1 MSSLSRAVLLVCS
14 LGNVAALLVVVS
26 PPGYCCS
33 RLIVAGTQ
41 WILIK
46 RIKGWISFCSV
57 RLLLCDWTGCHCVP
71 CYPHGHDE
79 SLESTRRRKTPADYF
94 SVVWW
99 KFFFLPVNINDL
111 NWFYS
116 CCDVEAPSSSE
127 MNLWSGSDQHLSS
140 AAVSSARWGL
150 GGNCLW
156 ETGEQVILTPCGRW
170 GAVKILLPGFPSTDR
185 LTFKRAVKSFTMFR
199 PLKSDVKY

>member
-1 MSSLSRAVLLVCS
+1 MLQRSSLWFPA
-14 LGNVAALLVVVS
+14 
-26 PPGYCCS
+26 
-33 RLIVAGTQ
+33 
-41 WILIK
+41 
-46 RIKGWISFCSV
+46 
-57 RLLLCDWTGCHCVP
+57 RLLLQPTDCCRYAVNFNKENKRMNQFFFCQTVVVWLDRM
-71 CYPHGHDE
+71 
-79 SLESTRRRKTPADYF
+79 SLCALLSTRSRWVTGVNKTKKNTSRLFQRR
-94 SVVWW
+94 VMEV
-99 KFFFLPVNINDL
+99 FFFLPVNINDL
-111 NWFYS
+111 DWFYS
-116 CCDVEAPSSSE
+116 CCDVEAPSSSD

>member
-99 KFFFLPVNINDL
+99 KFFFSSREHQRPELILQLLWCRGALQLWYEPLIRF
-111 NWFYS
+111 WS
-116 CCDVEAPSSSE
+116 TPQQCCRVLCS
-127 MNLWSGSDQHLSS
+127 LRTW
-140 AAVSSARWGL
+140 W
-150 GGNCLW
+150 
-156 ETGEQVILTPCGRW
+156 
-170 GAVKILLPGFPSTDR
+170 
-185 LTFKRAVKSFTMFR
+185 
-199 PLKSDVKY
+199 